1 MLLRFRTSKQSI
13 HHESHAQQGVRLGHQ
28 FTIGGRDELVRCRVR
43 PLEGNNA
50 TAAVGKQQQEPK
62 APLAIE
68 LLQNRNGLPFED
80 MRLAGDPDR
89 HRKFAEVGSVSYGLS
104 TALITSTCGGSLT
117 RGSTTASSDG

>member
-1 MLLRFRTSKQSI
+1 MLLRFSTSKQSI
-13 HHESHAQQGVRLGHQ
+13 HHESHAQQVVRLSHQ

-43 PLEGNNA
+43 PLEGNYA

-89 HRKFAEVGSVSYGLS
+89 RRKFAEVGSVSYGLS
-104 TALITSTCGGSLT
+104 IALITSTCGDSLT

>member
-1 MLLRFRTSKQSI
+1 MLLRSSTSKQSI
-13 HHESHAQQGVRLGHQ
+13 HHESHAQQVVRLSHQ
-28 FTIGGRDELVRCRVR
+28 FTIIGRDEVVRCRVR

-89 HRKFAEVGSVSYGLS
+89 RRKFAEVGSVSYGLS
-104 TALITSTCGGSLT
+104 ISWIEAGL
-117 RGSTTASSDG
+117 

>member
-104 TALITSTCGGSLT
+104 TNWIEAGL
-117 RGSTTASSDG
+117 

>member
-1 MLLRFRTSKQSI
+1 MILRFSASKQSI
-13 HHESHAQQGVRLGHQ
+13 HQESHAQQVVRFCHQ
-28 FTIGGRDELVRCRVR
+28 LTIAGRDGLVRCRVR
-43 PLEGNNA
+43 PLDGNNA

-89 HRKFAEVGSVSYGLS
+89 RRKLAEVGSVSYGLLAAS
-104 TALITSTCGGSLT
+104 STSTCGGSST